1 MSDFNTALEI
11 FEREQEPYLLN
22 NKFTK
27 SNLERLIIAKCK
39 TYKFRLKG
47 EEKAELFEKLR
58 KQVIL
63 FVEDFVK
70 NKICERRRVLKGGVR
85 K

>member
-1 MSDFNTALEI
+1 MNDFNTALEI

-27 SNLERLIIAKCK
+27 SNLERLIIVKCK
-39 TYKFRLKG
+39 TYRFRLKS
-47 EEKAELFEKLR
+47 EEKVELFDKLR

-70 NKICERRRVLKGGVR
+70 NKICEKRRELKGGIR

>member
-1 MSDFNTALEI
+1 MKEFSTALELY
-11 FEREQEPYLLN
+11 EREQEPYLLD

-27 SNLERLIIAKCK
+27 CNLERLIIGKCK
-39 TYKFRLKG
+39 GYRFRLTG
-47 EEKAELFEKLR
+47 EEKAELVEKLR

-70 NKICERRRVLKGGVR
+70 NKICERRAR